1 MNLESLPES
10 CSLPSNAERLQAVE
24 AVREDPGLTTQE
36 KELGITMVKD
46 QDYCRV
52 YSEIGSITRGL
63 LGHKHAGIGEVR
75 VSDDDRF
82 GARFGLDEW
91 KADQGPITGVKA
103 YVPVGLVKI
112 QAKPR
117 SNNQLNRIVS
127 THNPEPNGGDS
138 R

>member
-1 MNLESLPES
+1 MTRESLPES
-10 CSLPSNAERLQAVE
+10 CSLPSNAERVQAVE

-36 KELGITMVKD
+36 KELSITTAKD

-52 YSEIGSITRGL
+52 YSEIGSITRRL
-63 LGHKHAGIGEVR
+63 LCHQHVRIEEVR
-75 VSDDDRF
+75 ISDDDRF
-82 GARFGLDEW
+82 GARFDWDEW

-112 QAKPR
+112 GAKPR

-127 THNPEPNGGDS
+127 DHNPESNGGES